1 MIQNWTIL
9 IFYSIG
15 ESSQNSSSLPI
26 RLRQKQIN
34 LCRQN
39 RYDEIH
45 RELVL
50 LLFQMPKTAET
61 DTTKTIAP
69 INEGKIAM
77 PAMCGP
83 QEPSRASPSHEP
95 TSPAMMLET
104 QPIALPRPTIKP
116 AIAPIMVPII
126 TTQRTC
132 NIFVTSV
139 M

>member
-9 IFYSIG
+9 IFYPIG
-15 ESSQNSSSLPI
+15 KVILSLPTFPN

-34 LCRQN
+34 LCHQN
-39 RYDEIH
+39 RCDEIY

-61 DTTKTIAP
+61 ATTKTIAP
-69 INEGKIAM
+69 INEGKIAIS
-77 PAMCGP
+77 AMCGP

-95 TSPAMMLET
+95 TSPAMILET
-104 QPIALPRPTIKP
+104 QPIALPRPAIRP
-116 AIAPIMVPII
+116 AIAPIIAPII

-132 NIFVTSV
+132 NILATSV

>member
-1 MIQNWTIL
+1 MIQKWTIL
-9 IFYSIG
+9 IFLLNRKRQST
-15 ESSQNSSSLPI
+15 SSYQAKTK
-26 RLRQKQIN
+26 RIN

-39 RYDEIH
+39 KCDEIY

-61 DTTKTIAP
+61 ATTKTIAP

-77 PAMCGP
+77 SAMCGP

-95 TSPAMMLET
+95 TSPAIILEA
-104 QPIALPRPTIKP
+104 QPIALPRPTIMP
-116 AIAPIMVPII
+116 AIAPIIAPII

-132 NIFVTSV
+132 NISVTSV